1 MPAHPVAGWVRAGA
15 TLADGAGL
23 AGDRHRRLP
32 GPQPLKDLDYLG
44 GFRAGAGR
52 GHRGG
57 DCRADRGAFG
67 QDGLGDQPEMP
78 GRAGRLRPVGQVTRV
93 PLFGLVED
101 ADGVLQEREAGCAVL
116 VSQVGER
123 HGGRHRPLSA

>member
-1 MPAHPVAGWVRAGA
+1 VRAGA
-15 TLADGAGL
+15 ALAESAGL

-57 DCRADRGAFG
+57 DRRADRGAFG
-67 QDGLGDQPEMP
+67 AILDGSSLQRSS
-78 GRAGRLRPVGQVTRV
+78 GRVV
-93 PLFGLVED
+93 
-101 ADGVLQEREAGCAVL
+101 
-116 VSQVGER
+116 
-123 HGGRHRPLSA
+123 

>member
-15 TLADGAGL
+15 ALAEGPGL

-44 GFRAGAGR
+44 GFRAGTGR

-57 DCRADRGAFG
+57 DRRADRGAFG

-78 GRAGRLRPVGQVTRV
+78 GRAGRLRLVSRVTRV

-101 ADGVLQEREAGCAVL
+101 ADGV
-116 VSQVGER
+116 
-123 HGGRHRPLSA
+123 HGRAPSGTLPTHSASCIG